1 MIKAQAAIGVVP
13 DAPPVPP
20 PPPLPYGLKQL
31 PPLPN
36 LPPLPA
42 PSLGQSIFLNNQQA
56 EEILQSLHYVGIPA
70 KKEDLLADHPD
81 FKPNLLFQIQKQQH
95 EGVDTDEMYGNSNL
109 FRNDWRARKQTRYG
123 QKEGDGFADNLDDD
137 DPLTRRRQRSIIA
150 PDGLFGNND
159 VAGDEE
165 KDASALPGGLF
176 DDSDEERELKE
187 QMKQNKQNTANE
199 PENKQGGGGLFDIE
213 EEEDND
219 DFAKKQKEELEKK
232 ANKFLAESEDED
244 EFKPVQRTQSINP
257 RQKSEAKPEPPKK
270 KNMFGDSDEEDEA
283 PAQTRKQTQ

>member
-1 MIKAQAAIGVVP
+1 MEEQERLKQDAEYEQRLIEQNQRDMALVDQYVDQQEQMIKAQAAIGVVP

-36 LPPLPA
+36 LPVLPA
-42 PSLGQSIFLNNQQA
+42 PELGQSALITEELA
-56 EEILQSLHYVGIPA
+56 EEIVQSLHYVGIPA
-70 KKEDLLADHPD
+70 KKEDLLANHPN

-95 EGVDTDEMYGNSNL
+95 EGVETDEMYGNSNL

-123 QKEGDGFADNLDDD
+123 QKEGEGFADNMDED

-159 VAGDEE
+159 MQGDEQ
-165 KDASALPGGLF
+165 KDGSALPGGLF

-187 QMKQNKQNTANE
+187 QLKQNPTNPT
-199 PENKQGGGGLFDIE
+199 ENKQGGGGLFDIE
-213 EEEDND
+213 EEEDNE
-219 DFAKKQKEELEKK
+219 DFAKK
-232 ANKFLAESEDED
+232 
-244 EFKPVQRTQSINP
+244 
-257 RQKSEAKPEPPKK
+257 
-270 KNMFGDSDEEDEA
+270 
-283 PAQTRKQTQ
+283 